1 MAHVHDEILPAIKW
15 GKWQSFKLLR
25 YNRLK
30 LLRIPPVNTLPYGG
44 QIKSSWGK
52 RWGSELSADL
62 TNGIIHF
69 NMQTLAA
76 CGQPNYGVCSLRIR
90 TATLQRNKEKTVGQR
105 VMTSGTKPWTSAVR
119 KTRWWLC
126 GLVTWPLCWSRF
138 PPNSS
143 FPKQWFCVAGGTVCV
158 CVCVPVCK
166 QMSVCVCVRVH
177 MHGYGVCV
185 CVWVCACVRSCMRSV
200 CARVCVCAYMHECM
214 PCMCVCMRVHA
225 CMCVC
230 GCVSEWLFVCL
241 YLLALSIW
249 PSIRHSGLFP
259 YVKISQQ

>member
-90 TATLQRNKEKTVGQR
+90 TATLQRNKEKNCRTTCDDKWDQTLDQCCTKNKMVTMWLSYLATLLVTFPPKFKFPQTVILC
-105 VMTSGTKPWTSAVR
+105 
-119 KTRWWLC
+119 RWWNCL
-126 GLVTWPLCWSRF
+126 
-138 PPNSS
+138 
-143 FPKQWFCVAGGTVCV
+143 
-158 CVCVPVCK
+158 
-166 QMSVCVCVRVH
+166 CVRA
-177 MHGYGVCV
+177 
-185 CVWVCACVRSCMRSV
+185 CACV
-200 CARVCVCAYMHECM
+200 
-214 PCMCVCMRVHA
+214 
-225 CMCVC
+225 
-230 GCVSEWLFVCL
+230 
-241 YLLALSIW
+241 
-249 PSIRHSGLFP
+249 
-259 YVKISQQ
+259 